1 MQNLKSK
8 ISRYMTIITAGII
21 SVIIVVSF
29 VVGLLNSQHEARNAA
44 ESMLIQIEQL
54 LEENQ
59 KDLETVEQEYKQSC
73 LNRAKAIAY
82 ILQENPEAVQDAE
95 ELDELAALVEVD
107 EIHIFNEEGRIYAGT
122 HPAYYDLTFRSGE
135 QINYF
140 LPMLT
145 DKSLEMVQEIMPNT
159 AENKLMQYSAL
170 WNEGGDFI
178 VQVGREPIEV
188 AKATAKNELSYIF
201 TLLRVNEGV
210 DYIAIDAKT
219 ENVAGA
225 TEEALVG
232 KKASQIGLKMSEIIK
247 DKDGFHASI
256 NGKSSFIVFKQVGD
270 NWIGRSVTNSVMYD
284 GVPGIVLGLAI
295 CCILMGIVQVLC
307 MTRYLNEHV
316 VEGIYEVN
324 KKLEL
329 IANGKLTESVNVKK
343 STEFVELS
351 QYINDMVR
359 SLMAGNRRLSYV
371 LSKTHMLIGAYE
383 YNDLTQRVVVT
394 DQIAPILE
402 LTEEEMEVLVAD
414 KNEFKKYINHVQRCI
429 CDGEKNIYNYNRYRE
444 KYIRI
449 EELYEHGK
457 MFGVMIDMTEE
468 IQRRKQIE
476 AERDIDLLTGLYN
489 RRGLENRLKVLFS
502 APEQIGHGAIIM
514 IDADGLKEINDQYG
528 HDNGDVYLKKIA
540 NIIKGFGISE
550 TLASRQ
556 GGDEYVLVLYDY
568 ASEAELMNTIGTLEH
583 IQNNSTV
590 HLNEGQDVPLKFS
603 FGYTI
608 IGERTDYLAMM
619 HEADEKM
626 YQSKRIRKGKKE

>member
-1 MQNLKSK
+1 MQNLKSM

-29 VVGLLNSQHEARNAA
+29 VVNMLNAQHEARSAA

-59 KDLETVEQEYKQSC
+59 QDLETV
-73 LNRAKAIAY
+73 R
-82 ILQENPEAVQDAE
+82 
-95 ELDELAALVEVD
+95 
-107 EIHIFNEEGRIYAGT
+107 
-122 HPAYYDLTFRSGE
+122 
-135 QINYF
+135 
-140 LPMLT
+140 
-145 DKSLEMVQEIMPNT
+145 
-159 AENKLMQYSAL
+159 
-170 WNEGGDFI
+170 
-178 VQVGREPIEV
+178 
-188 AKATAKNELSYIF
+188 NELSYIF

-219 ENVAGA
+219 ETVAGA
-225 TEEALVG
+225 TEESLVG
-232 KKASQIGLKMSEIIK
+232 KKVSQIDLKMSEIIK
-247 DKDGFHASI
+247 DKDGFHAPI
-256 NGKSSFIVFKQVGD
+256 NGKRSFIVFKRVGD
-270 NWIGRSVTNSVMYD
+270 NWIGRSVTNRILYER
-284 GVPGIVLGLAI
+284 VPGNVLGLAI
-295 CCILMGIVQVLC
+295 CCVLMGIAQVIC
-307 MTRYLNEHV
+307 ITKYLNVQV
-316 VEGIYEVN
+316 VEGIHEVN

-329 IANGKLTESVNVKK
+329 ISNGKLTESVNVKK

-371 LSKTHMLIGAYE
+371 LSKTHMQIGAYE
-383 YNDLTQRVVVT
+383 YNDLTKRVVVT
-394 DQIAPILE
+394 EQIAQILE
-402 LTEEEMEVLVAD
+402 LTEEEMEVLVSD
-414 KNEFKKYINHVQRCI
+414 KNEFKKYINHVQRYI
-429 CDGEKNIYNYNRYRE
+429 YDGEKNIYNYKRYHE

-476 AERDIDLLTGLYN
+476 AERDVDLLTGLYN
-489 RRGLENRLKVLFS
+489 RRGLENRLKELFS
-502 APEQIGHGAIIM
+502 TPEQIGHGAIVM
-514 IDADGLKEINDQYG
+514 IDADGLKEINDRYG
-528 HDNGDVYLKKIA
+528 HDNGDVYLRKIG
-540 NIIKGFGISE
+540 NIIKGFGVNESI
-550 TLASRQ
+550 ASRQ

-568 ASEAELMNTIGTLEH
+568 ASETELMNTISTLEH

-608 IGERTDYLAMM
+608 IGDRTDYLAMM

-626 YQSKRIRKGKKE
+626 YVSKRIRKGKKK